1 MTWTQGDWDLH
12 SQFVRYSH
20 WDQHDSSLGGSSFSW
35 QGYHLLNPKVG
46 SDFSAPEKV
55 TRSSTLFGNRRQQS
69 CLDHISSVS
78 SSLSFVSSVP
88 KIPPGAHR
96 TWCSSDHLP
105 EELFSGKRF
114 LSLQRDSKD
123 RSIRWWIKCHLKLTL
138 SSQWRGDQWK
148 VLWTLPG
155 VQGTT
160 GSCFSKPL
168 TTSLMESCGD

>member
-123 RSIRWWIKCHLKLTL
+123 REREKSRWGPLNLSPSLSVNYINNGFLSTYKYKLTSGCIFL
-138 SSQWRGDQWK
+138 RSLYSS
-148 VLWTLPG
+148 L
-155 VQGTT
+155 
-160 GSCFSKPL
+160 F
-168 TTSLMESCGD
+168 